1 METTTLYNEIESL
14 IDNNQYNEAC
24 NTLAENLGLK
34 LKVVSHRFDSMQWDK
49 DGQKRNIFKL
59 KLIRGKNNYTFE
71 FGSSLNDS
79 VKNSNAWEQMKD
91 NDLISVYSGV
101 ANQSQKVYGSV
112 TFEVTKKEIE
122 NLNDAQLLVYA
133 TMLKDGLNI
142 SVSEYNKKQR
152 SNWEHIKNFGS
163 VESAV
168 PYITKAVQRKIGE
181 LKNTSCVSNEPLTE
195 IKTPDLYD
203 VLACLQKYEVGTFED
218 FCDNFGYDSDSR
230 TAEKTYKAVLKEWK
244 AMERLFNNEELELLQ
259 LIN

>member
-1 METTTLYNEIESL
+1 MKTTTLYNEIESL
-14 IDNNQYNEAC
+14 IDNSQYKEA
-24 NTLAENLGLK
+24 TELLAKELDFK

-79 VKNSNAWEQMKD
+79 VKNSNAWEQLKD
-91 NDLISVYSGV
+91 SDLISVYSGV
-101 ANQSQKVYGSV
+101 SSVAHKVYGSV

-133 TMLKDGLNI
+133 TMLKDDFNI

-152 SNWEHIKNFGS
+152 SKWEHLKNFGS
-163 VESAV
+163 VESGV
-168 PYITKAVQRKIGE
+168 PYITKAVQRKIEE
-181 LKNTSCVSNEPLTE
+181 LKNTSCVSNEPLPE
-195 IKTPDLYD
+195 VKEPALYS
-203 VLACLQKYEVGTFED
+203 VLACLQKYDVGSFED
-218 FCDNFGYDSDSR
+218 FCSDFGYDEDSR
-230 TAEKTYKAVLKEWK
+230 TAEKTYKAVLKEWE